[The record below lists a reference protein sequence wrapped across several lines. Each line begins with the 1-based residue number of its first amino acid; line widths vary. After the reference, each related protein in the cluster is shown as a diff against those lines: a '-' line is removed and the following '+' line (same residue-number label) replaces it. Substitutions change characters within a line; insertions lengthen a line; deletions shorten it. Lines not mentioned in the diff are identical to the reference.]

1 MLQIHTLPSLILQ
14 LPSRAAP
21 CRWVRAEGPTLLG
34 WGWTSEP
41 QHWCCTGDKD
51 IGPGDGMQT
60 GGVQTGDS
68 HSFCVCAKCFPTF
81 LCLFQKRVVIP
92 SCCSLCSPTQRII
105 FQGPAEPD
113 WLCLGHH
120 YSKSSPVNVTFPG
133 IMLQCHSA
141 SFSTQILGSVGR
153 EEQRTER
160 VSLFALKMLWQIGV
174 WELYG

>member
-1 MLQIHTLPSLILQ
+1 MLQIHTLPTLILQ

-21 CRWVRAEGPTLLG
+21 CRWVRVEGPTLCCWVGDEPLNPSTGVGLG
-34 WGWTSEP
+34 IRTLAL
-41 QHWCCTGDKD
+41 
-51 IGPGDGMQT
+51 GMGYKL
-60 GGVQTGDS
+60 GGANWWFTL
-68 HSFCVCAKCFPTF
+68 FLCVCCFPIF
-81 LCLFQKRVVIP
+81 LCLFQKRVVIS

-133 IMLQCHSA
+133 IMLQYHST
-141 SFSTQILGSVGR
+141 SFSTQILGSVGG